1 MFDPQKMLGQ
11 LLKSQL
17 LGSGSKHGKGQHH
30 HSSHHGSKSSGL
42 GALLGG
48 GSHSKHQHSSSH
60 HGSKSSGLGALLG
73 GGNPLDKAA
82 GALSGNKAMV
92 GLGLLGVAFA
102 AYDHYQGQKQAP
114 TAAAGLPPPPPPGP
128 PPMSGWSAPPMPP
141 TAPMSAPMPPPPVV
155 DSGARDAMLLIR
167 TMIAAAAADG
177 HIDATERAAILER
190 AISAGLDAD
199 SQRTLLAEL
208 NAPAGIDTILA
219 GARPD
224 LAPAIYGAA
233 RLAITVDT
241 EVERLWLERLVAGL
255 GLSAAQRATV
265 DAQLAELSA

>member
-17 LGSGSKHGKGQHH
+17 LGSGGKHGKDKHRH
-30 HSSHHGSKSSGL
+30 HSSSHHAGKSSGL
-42 GALLGG
+42 G
-48 GSHSKHQHSSSH
+48 S
-60 HGSKSSGLGALLG
+60 LLG

-114 TAAAGLPPPPPPGP
+114 SGGSLPPPPPPGS
-128 PPMSGWSAPPMPP
+128 PPMPAPGPAWSAAPRPPMAPPMAPP
-141 TAPMSAPMPPPPVV
+141 GPPPADPGRQ
-155 DSGARDAMLLIR
+155 DTMLLIR

-177 HIDATERAAILER
+177 HIDASERAAILER

-199 SQRTLLAEL
+199 SQRVLLAEL
-208 NAPAGIDTILA
+208 NAPAGIDQILA
-219 GARPD
+219 HARPD

-241 EVERLWLERLVAGL
+241 DVERYWLERLVAGL
-255 GLSAAQRATV
+255 GLSAAQRANV
-265 DAQLAELSA
+265 DAELAALSA

>member
-17 LGSGSKHGKGQHH
+17 LGSGGKHGKDKHRSR
-30 HSSHHGSKSSGL
+30 HSH
-42 GALLGG
+42 A
-48 GSHSKHQHSSSH
+48 
-60 HGSKSSGLGALLG
+60 SGLGALLG

-82 GALSGNKAMV
+82 GALTGNKAMV

-102 AYDHYQGQKQAP
+102 AYDHYQQKQATP
-114 TAAAGLPPPPPPGP
+114 PAAGSLPPPPPPPGS
-128 PPMSGWSAPPMPP
+128 PPMPMTGASWSTPPMPP
-141 TAPMSAPMPPPPVV
+141 VAPPVAPPGPPPAV
-155 DSGARDAMLLIR
+155 DSGANDAMLLIR

-208 NAPAGIDTILA
+208 NAPAGIDAILA

-241 EVERLWLERLVAGL
+241 EAERLWLERLVAGL
-255 GLSAAQRATV
+255 GLSAAQRANV
-265 DAQLAELSA
+265 DAQLAELSS

>member
-1 MFDPQKMLGQ
+1 MPM
-11 LLKSQL
+11 
-17 LGSGSKHGKGQHH
+17 
-30 HSSHHGSKSSGL
+30 
-42 GALLGG
+42 
-48 GSHSKHQHSSSH
+48 
-60 HGSKSSGLGALLG
+60 
-73 GGNPLDKAA
+73 A
-82 GALSGNKAMV
+82 GA
-92 GLGLLGVAFA
+92 
-102 AYDHYQGQKQAP
+102 
-114 TAAAGLPPPPPPGP
+114 
-128 PPMSGWSAPPMPP
+128 GWSTPPMPP
-141 TAPMSAPMPPPPVV
+141 TAPPMPPVAPPGPPPAV
-155 DSGARDAMLLIR
+155 DPGARDSMLLIR

-208 NAPAGIDTILA
+208 NAPAGIDVILA

-255 GLSAAQRATV
+255 GLSAAQRANV
-265 DAQLAELSA
+265 DAQLAELSS

>member
-11 LLKSQL
+11 LLQSQL
-17 LGSGSKHGKGQHH
+17 LGSGGKHGKHGKHGKDKHRHH
-30 HSSHHGSKSSGL
+30 HHAGKSSGL
-42 GALLGG
+42 GGLL
-48 GSHSKHQHSSSH
+48 S
-60 HGSKSSGLGALLG
+60 

-82 GALSGNKAMV
+82 SALSGNKAMV

-102 AYDHYQGQKQAP
+102 AYDHYQQQQKPAP
-114 TAAAGLPPPPPPGP
+114 GGASLPPPPPPGP
-128 PPMSGWSAPPMPP
+128 APMPGAVPGWSTPMPPAAPPMPARFGSAPPMPP
-141 TAPMSAPMPPPPVV
+141 PGPPPAA
-155 DSGARDAMLLIR
+155 DSSVQDAMLLIR

-208 NAPAGIDTILA
+208 NAPAGIDVILA
-219 GARPD
+219 GARAD

-241 EVERLWLERLVAGL
+241 EAERLWLERLVAGL
-255 GLSAAQRATV
+255 GLSAAQRAHV

>member
-17 LGSGSKHGKGQHH
+17 LGSGGKHGKDKHH
-30 HSSHHGSKSSGL
+30 RSHPHAAKSSGL
-42 GALLGG
+42 GGLL
-48 GSHSKHQHSSSH
+48 S
-60 HGSKSSGLGALLG
+60 

-102 AYDHYQGQKQAP
+102 AYDHYQQQQKQAP
-114 TAAAGLPPPPPPGP
+114 AAGSLPPPPPPA
-128 PPMSGWSAPPMPP
+128 APPMPAAGP
-141 TAPMSAPMPPPPVV
+141 GAMSAPVPPAAPSLPPMAPPGPPPAV
-155 DSGARDAMLLIR
+155 DPGAQDAMLLIR

-208 NAPAGIDTILA
+208 NAPAGIDAILA

>member
-17 LGSGSKHGKGQHH
+17 LGSGGKHGKDKHRHH
-30 HSSHHGSKSSGL
+30 HDHRSHHAGKSAGL
-42 GALLGG
+42 GSLL
-48 GSHSKHQHSSSH
+48 S
-60 HGSKSSGLGALLG
+60 

-102 AYDHYQGQKQAP
+102 AYDHYQQQQKQAP
-114 TAAAGLPPPPPPGP
+114 TAGNLPPPPPPGAP
-128 PPMSGWSAPPMPP
+128 PLPGAAPAWSAAPVPPAAPPMQAAPSWSAPPISPP
-141 TAPMSAPMPPPPVV
+141 MAPPGPPPAM
-155 DSGARDAMLLIR
+155 DAGARDAMLLIR

-177 HIDATERAAILER
+177 HIDATERSAILER

-208 NAPAGIDTILA
+208 NAPAGIETILA

>member
-17 LGSGSKHGKGQHH
+17 LGSGGKHGKDKHKHH
-30 HSSHHGSKSSGL
+30 HEHRSQHG
-42 GALLGG
+42 
-48 GSHSKHQHSSSH
+48 
-60 HGSKSSGLGALLG
+60 KSSGLGALLG

-114 TAAAGLPPPPPPGP
+114 GAAAGLPPPPPPGS
-128 PPMSGWSAPPMPP
+128 PPMPMAGAGWSTPPMPP
-141 TAPMSAPMPPPPVV
+141 TAPPMPPVAPPGPPPAV
-155 DSGARDAMLLIR
+155 DPGARDSMLLIR

-208 NAPAGIDTILA
+208 NAPAGIDVILA

-255 GLSAAQRATV
+255 GLSAAQRANV
-265 DAQLAELSA
+265 DAQLAELSS